1 MCAFILHVCIVC
13 LHLCVHLYV
22 DIYVLWVLTTWH
34 MRLRVE
40 AA

>member
-22 DIYVLWVLTTWH
+22 DIYVLWVLTTGH
-34 MRLRVE
+34 MCLRVE